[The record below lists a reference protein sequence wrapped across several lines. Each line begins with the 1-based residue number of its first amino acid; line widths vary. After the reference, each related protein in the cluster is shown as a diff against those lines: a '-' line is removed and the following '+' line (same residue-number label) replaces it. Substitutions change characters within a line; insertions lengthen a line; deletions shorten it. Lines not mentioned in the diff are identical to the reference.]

1 MSKEDHLISLA
12 DRTPEERREIASK
25 GGKASVEAKR
35 EKKLMSKI
43 YAEFLM
49 KEHDIISKDGLK
61 KKLSGD
67 ELLSSVMSKVLS
79 RGDAAAV
86 SLMKEIREATEG
98 LNIQLESNQ
107 SIVLN
112 HQPVSKIEKADE

>member
-1 MSKEDHLISLA
+1 
-12 DRTPEERREIASK
+12 
-25 GGKASVEAKR
+25 
-35 EKKLMSKI
+35 
-43 YAEFLM
+43 
-49 KEHDIISKDGLK
+49 
-61 KKLSGD
+61 
-67 ELLSSVMSKVLS
+67 MSKVLS

-86 SLMKEIREATEG
+86 SLMKEMREATEG